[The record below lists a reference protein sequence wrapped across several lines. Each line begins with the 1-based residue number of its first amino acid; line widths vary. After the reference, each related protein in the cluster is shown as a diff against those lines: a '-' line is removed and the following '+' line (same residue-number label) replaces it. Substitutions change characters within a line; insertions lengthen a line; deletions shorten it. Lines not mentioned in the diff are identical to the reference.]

1 MSSTPRLF
9 DNRVELFNHKEK
21 QMNQEVRSTLE
32 QLKHKL
38 YPSTQPTEKQMERKQ
53 SITPAIPSIPT
64 AELFER
70 MSVSK
75 AAKHCLAL
83 KITKPAA
90 IQKLTGKPIDQIY
103 TALWS
108 IRNKGKKA
116 TAIVKKA
123 EPTNPTKSKDQRYI
137 VFLENR
143 MSEWQAEARKQAHRI
158 SELENALFKANQTRE
173 VTSEVTEVMEE
184 VKSLRATVA
193 YLESKLF
200 GGK

>member
-1 MSSTPRLF
+1 
-9 DNRVELFNHKEK
+9 
-21 QMNQEVRSTLE
+21 MNQEVRSTLE

-38 YPSTQPTEKQMERKQ
+38 YNTNPTNGEAMEHKPQPT
-53 SITPAIPSIPT
+53 PASIPT
-64 AELFER
+64 ADLFKP

-75 AAKHCLAL
+75 AAKHCLSL
-83 KITKPAA
+83 NIDKPSA
-90 IQKLTGKPIDQIY
+90 IHKLTGKPIDQIY
-103 TALWS
+103 TALWA
-108 IRNKGKKA
+108 IRNKAKKA
-116 TAIVKKA
+116 KAYTTFSKPVKFVKPKSLEKWDAAKA
-123 EPTNPTKSKDQRYI
+123 EQTNRKDQKYI
-137 VFLENR
+137 TFLENR

>member
-1 MSSTPRLF
+1 
-9 DNRVELFNHKEK
+9 
-21 QMNQEVRSTLE
+21 MNQEVRSTLE

-38 YPSTQPTEKQMERKQ
+38 YNTNPTNGEAMERKQ
-53 SITPAIPSIPT
+53 SITPAIPNIPT
-64 AELFER
+64 ADLFKP

-75 AAKHCLAL
+75 ATTHCLSL

-103 TALWS
+103 TALWG
-108 IRNKGKKA
+108 IRNKAKKA
-116 TAIVKKA
+116 KGVVIVKSK
-123 EPTNPTKSKDQRYI
+123 PTTAKQKDQKYI
-137 VFLENR
+137 TFLENR
-143 MSEWQAEARKQAHRI
+143 MGEWQAECRKQAHRI
-158 SELENALFKANQTRE
+158 SELENALAKSHETRN

-184 VKSLRATVA
+184 VMKLRGTVA

>member
-1 MSSTPRLF
+1 M
-9 DNRVELFNHKEK
+9 NR
-21 QMNQEVRSTLE
+21 EVRSTLE
-32 QLKHKL
+32 QLKAKL
-38 YPSTQPTEKQMERKQ
+38 YPQTQPTEKQMEHKQ
-53 SITPAIPSIPT
+53 SITPAIPSILT
-64 AELFER
+64 ADLFKT

-75 AAKHCLAL
+75 AAEHCLSL
-83 KITKPAA
+83 SITKPSA
-90 IQKLTGKPIDQIY
+90 IHKLTGKPIDQIY
-103 TALWS
+103 TALWG

-123 EPTNPTKSKDQRYI
+123 EPTNPTKAKDQKYI
-137 VFLENR
+137 TFLENR

-158 SELENALFKANQTRE
+158 NELEDALAKSNQTRN

>member
-1 MSSTPRLF
+1 
-9 DNRVELFNHKEK
+9 
-21 QMNQEVRSTLE
+21 MNQEVRSTLE

-75 AAKHCLAL
+75 AAKHCLSL
-83 KITKPAA
+83 NIDKPSA
-90 IQKLTGKPIDQIY
+90 IHKLTGKPIDQIY
-103 TALWS
+103 TALWT
-108 IRNKGKKA
+108 IRNNTKKA
-116 TAIVKKA
+116 KAVVKKA
-123 EPTNPTKSKDQRYI
+123 EPTKAEHTNKKDQKYI
-137 VFLENR
+137 TFLENR
-143 MSEWQAEARKQAHRI
+143 MSEWQAEARKQAHEI
-158 SELENALFKANQTRE
+158 NHLKAALAKSHETRN

>member
-1 MSSTPRLF
+1 
-9 DNRVELFNHKEK
+9 
-21 QMNQEVRSTLE
+21 MNQEVRSTLE
-32 QLKHKL
+32 QLKAKL
-38 YPSTQPTEKQMERKQ
+38 YPQTQPTEKQMEHKQ
-53 SITPAIPSIPT
+53 SITPPAVPSIPT

-75 AAKHCLAL
+75 AAKHCLSL
-83 KITKPAA
+83 NIDKPSA
-90 IQKLTGKPIDQIY
+90 IHKLTGKPIDQIY

-108 IRNKGKKA
+108 IRNKAKK
-116 TAIVKKA
+116 VKAYTTFSKPVKFAEPKSLEKWDAAKA
-123 EPTNPTKSKDQRYI
+123 EHTNKKDQRYI
-137 VFLENR
+137 TFLENR

-158 SELENALFKANQTRE
+158 SELENALAKSHETRN

-184 VKSLRATVA
+184 VMQLRATVA

>member
-1 MSSTPRLF
+1 
-9 DNRVELFNHKEK
+9 
-21 QMNQEVRSTLE
+21 MNQEVRSTLE

-38 YPSTQPTEKQMERKQ
+38 YPSTQPTEKQMEHKPNRNP
-53 SITPAIPSIPT
+53 SATPPAVPNIPT

-75 AAKHCLAL
+75 AAKHCLSL
-83 KITKPAA
+83 NIDKPSA
-90 IQKLTGKPIDQIY
+90 IHKLTGKPIDQIY

-108 IRNKGKKA
+108 IRNKDKKA
-116 TAIVKKA
+116 KAYTTFSKPVKFVKPKSLEKWDAAKA
-123 EPTNPTKSKDQRYI
+123 ESTNKKDQKYI
-137 VFLENR
+137 TFLENR

-158 SELENALFKANQTRE
+158 NELENALFKANQTRN

-184 VKSLRATVA
+184 VMKLRGTVA

>member
-1 MSSTPRLF
+1 
-9 DNRVELFNHKEK
+9 
-21 QMNQEVRSTLE
+21 MNQEVRSTLE

-38 YPSTQPTEKQMERKQ
+38 YPSTQPTEKQMEHKQ
-53 SITPAIPSIPT
+53 PPTPASIPT
-64 AELFER
+64 ADLFKT

-75 AAKHCLAL
+75 AAKHCLSL
-83 KITKPAA
+83 NIDKPSA
-90 IQKLTGKPIDQIY
+90 IHKLTGKPIEQIY

-108 IRNKGKKA
+108 IRNKSKGKKA

>member
-1 MSSTPRLF
+1 
-9 DNRVELFNHKEK
+9 
-21 QMNQEVRSTLE
+21 MNQEVRSTLE

-38 YPSTQPTEKQMERKQ
+38 YNTNPTNGEAMEHKQPP
-53 SITPAIPSIPT
+53 TPASIPT
-64 AELFER
+64 ADLFKP

-75 AAKHCLAL
+75 AAKHCLSL
-83 KITKPAA
+83 NIDKPSA

-103 TALWS
+103 TALWN

-116 TAIVKKA
+116 KVVVAKKA
-123 EPTNPTKSKDQRYI
+123 ERATSTESTNKKDQKYI
-137 VFLENR
+137 TFLENR
-143 MSEWQAEARKQAHRI
+143 MSEWQAEARKQAHEI
-158 SELENALFKANQTRE
+158 NHLKAALAKSHETRN

-184 VKSLRATVA
+184 VMKLRGTVA

>member
-1 MSSTPRLF
+1 
-9 DNRVELFNHKEK
+9 
-21 QMNQEVRSTLE
+21 MNQEVRSTLE
-32 QLKHKL
+32 QLKAKL
-38 YPSTQPTEKQMERKQ
+38 YPQTQPTEKQMEHKQ
-53 SITPAIPSIPT
+53 TPIPAVPNIPT
-64 AELFER
+64 ADLFKP

-75 AAKHCLAL
+75 ATEHCLSL
-83 KITKPAA
+83 KITKPSA

-103 TALWS
+103 TALWG
-108 IRNKGKKA
+108 IRSKAKKA
-116 TAIVKKA
+116 KVVVKKA
-123 EPTNPTKSKDQRYI
+123 EPTTSTEPTNRKDQKYI

-143 MSEWQAEARKQAHRI
+143 MSQWQAEARKQAHRI

-184 VKSLRATVA
+184 VKQLRATVA

>member
-1 MSSTPRLF
+1 M
-9 DNRVELFNHKEK
+9 EHK
-21 QMNQEVRSTLE
+21 
-32 QLKHKL
+32 
-38 YPSTQPTEKQMERKQ
+38 QPP
-53 SITPAIPSIPT
+53 TPASIPT
-64 AELFER
+64 ADLFKT

-75 AAKHCLAL
+75 ATAHCLSL
-83 KITKPAA
+83 KITKPSA
-90 IQKLTGKPIDQIY
+90 IHKLTGKPIDQIY

-108 IRNKGKKA
+108 IRNKDKKA
-116 TAIVKKA
+116 KAYTTFSKPVKFVKPKSLEKWDAAKA
-123 EPTNPTKSKDQRYI
+123 ESTNKKDQRYI

-143 MSEWQAEARKQAHRI
+143 MSEWQAECRKQAHRI
-158 SELENALFKANQTRE
+158 SELENALFKANQTRN

>member
-1 MSSTPRLF
+1 
-9 DNRVELFNHKEK
+9 
-21 QMNQEVRSTLE
+21 MNQEIRSTLE

-38 YPSTQPTEKQMERKQ
+38 YPSNQPTEKQMEHKQ
-53 SITPAIPSIPT
+53 TPTPAVPSILT
-64 AELFER
+64 ADLFKT

-75 AAKHCLAL
+75 AAEHCLSL
-83 KITKPAA
+83 SITKPSA
-90 IQKLTGKPIDQIY
+90 IHKLTGKPIDQIY
-103 TALWS
+103 TALWG

-116 TAIVKKA
+116 KVVIKKA
-123 EPTNPTKSKDQRYI
+123 EPTTSPEQTNKKDQRYI

-158 SELENALFKANQTRE
+158 NELEDALAKANQTRD